1 MTAPNQPAGITKKD
15 CPTGCTAEQCV
26 ISKRPFCFHPF
37 KGGMSFAFSDP
48 AVRSAYAE
56 ACAALGVQNI
66 HQVETGD
73 NVL

>member
-1 MTAPNQPAGITKKD
+1 MTAPNQLAGITKVD

-26 ISKRPFCFHPF
+26 ISKHPFCFHPL

-66 HQVETGD
+66 HLVATGEKMS
-73 NVL
+73 